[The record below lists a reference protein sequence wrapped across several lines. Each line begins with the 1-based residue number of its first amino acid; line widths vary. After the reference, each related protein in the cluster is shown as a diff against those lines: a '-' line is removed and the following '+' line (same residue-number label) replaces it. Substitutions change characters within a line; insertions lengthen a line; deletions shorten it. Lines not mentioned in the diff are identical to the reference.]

1 MIIHRFQDYLIQLN
15 KFLFIPLL
23 IVNKDPISS
32 ESAYVT
38 LPQPD
43 QITEREKEDAMGAY
57 LMMFAAVAVALPLPV
72 VNLIAAII
80 YYYVNRSKSR
90 FVHFH
95 SLQSL
100 ISQLP
105 TTLLNWGLLYW
116 SIRVWFFNS
125 LEADDY
131 FFGYFLT
138 TVIANLLYLVFSIIG
153 AVQARKGRMYYFLFF
168 GKLSYELVFAKSS
181 TLKYKG
187 EETIIHQNSPPN

>member
-72 VNLIAAII
+72 VNLIAAIV

-168 GKLSYELVFAKSS
+168 GKLSYELVFSKSS

>member
-72 VNLIAAII
+72 VNLIAAIV

-168 GKLSYELVFAKSS
+168 DKLSYELVFSKSS